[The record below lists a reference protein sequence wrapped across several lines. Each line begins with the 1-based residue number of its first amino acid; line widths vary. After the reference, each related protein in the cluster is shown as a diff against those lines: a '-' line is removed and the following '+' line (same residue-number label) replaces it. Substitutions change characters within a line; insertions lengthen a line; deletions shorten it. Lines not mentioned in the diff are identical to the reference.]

1 MSHVVHQPI
10 FDAQPDMQ
18 PILIHDNDNW
28 TGPGR
33 VGRMDNRRG
42 QPPLNEVGQF
52 LLGMGAYLRT
62 LCAIG
67 FALPTSMSHIYPR
80 AAGGRELPLL
90 INIYRV
96 YHIICGCR
104 DTSSGAFPSGSGICI
119 TFNTIASRGGSCG
132 VGFYE
137 SSTFDLIMGVVN
149 STGVAGEDR
158 SRRIKTQRDKLDE
171 PGTNEP
177 RLDETRLDE
186 PRLDETRLDEPR
198 IDEVKLGE
206 TRPDEPRLDEGILDK
221 GRLDEGKLDER
232 AR

>member
-80 AAGGRELPLL
+80 AAGGRAFPFP
-90 INIYRV
+90 INRCRFF
-96 YHIICGCR
+96 HIICFSR
-104 DTSSGAFPSGSGICI
+104 SFSSEVFLSGSGICMS
-119 TFNTIASRGGSCG
+119 FNSIASGDGSPSGMKTHPC
-132 VGFYE
+132 FI
-137 SSTFDLIMGVVN
+137 SS
-149 STGVAGEDR
+149 A
-158 SRRIKTQRDKLDE
+158 
-171 PGTNEP
+171 
-177 RLDETRLDE
+177 
-186 PRLDETRLDEPR
+186 
-198 IDEVKLGE
+198 
-206 TRPDEPRLDEGILDK
+206 
-221 GRLDEGKLDER
+221 
-232 AR
+232 